1 MKALLIFVTTLA
13 VIVAIGITSN
23 QPVHAAVP
31 NNTSGAGG
39 LTEWEPEAIR
49 HQEEEALEQDP
60 ALQRKTTEQKVLCQ

>member
-39 LTEWEPEAIR
+39 LTEWRPEAAKGTAESTNILR
-49 HQEEEALEQDP
+49 W
-60 ALQRKTTEQKVLCQ
+60 